1 LQRNAILSILDR
13 CKSAKKFLLFNSGQF
28 EFVIDINGK
37 LPDTDIWKYAQLNN
51 LVIVTK
57 DSDFYHRCLLQ
68 NDNVKVIYFK
78 LGNLLLR
85 DLHLYFIKNWDSI
98 VDHLPDSKM
107 IIATPNSLELI
118 SL

>member
-1 LQRNAILSILDR
+1 MHSYR
-13 CKSAKKFLLFNSGQF
+13 FLIDVNLPKNFSFFNSDQF

-37 LPDTDIWKYAQLNN
+37 LPDTDIWNYAKESH

-68 NDNVKVIYFK
+68 NDEVKVIFFK
-78 LGNLLLR
+78 LGNMLLR
-85 DLHLYFIKNWDSI
+85 DLHLYFIDNWDRISE
-98 VDHLPDSKM
+98 HLPTSKM
-107 IIATPNSLELI
+107 IIATPNSIEVI

>member
-1 LQRNAILSILDR
+1 MIMQSYR
-13 CKSAKKFLLFNSGQF
+13 FLIDVNLPKNFSFFHSDQF

-51 LVIVTK
+51 LIIVTK

-68 NDNVKVIYFK
+68 NDHVKVIYFK

-85 DLHLYFIKNWDSI
+85 DLHLYFMKNWNQI
-98 VDHLPDSKM
+98 VELLPESKM
-107 IIATPNSLELI
+107 IIATSASLELI